1 MKQDALNRQIWLI
14 DLILQHNENGIT
26 LEEIDQKWQSSS
38 LNENGEPLSRTTFN
52 RHKNAIRD
60 VFGIE
65 INYDKKYRYYIEN
78 KEDIQNNILQK
89 WILNSFTIS
98 NLLQEW
104 KTLYHR
110 ILLEDIPSGR
120 EFLITTM
127 QAMKNEKQLR
137 FDYHKFQRNDSKN
150 YLLAPYCV
158 KVFNQRWYV
167 IGFCSGEK
175 EIRIFALDRI
185 SNLQITNYKFEIP
198 SDFDGE
204 IFFEHSFGIFADRSI
219 QPQKIIIKANEEK
232 TKYLKS
238 LPLHHSQKELKREG
252 EYTFFEYFLRPT
264 YDFRQEILSHGNE
277 LEIIS
282 PKEFR
287 YQIRDIVK
295 QMYEFYSNS
304 L

>member
-38 LNENGEPLSRTTFN
+38 LNENEEPLSRTTFN

-167 IGFCSGEK
+167 IGFCSDEK